1 MKQKTKKILILSFL
15 ALLGLAACI
24 GFYFYNKGPL
34 DVKHSNGIP
43 VNANELYSIYS
54 SDSLK
59 ANKKFTSRVLLVRG
73 EVSEVSVNSRQQKII
88 MIKTGAPGAYVNCTL
103 EESTENINESDKVS
117 IKGICSGIGQGNAEL
132 GIMGDVYLT
141 RCFVSK

>member
-1 MKQKTKKILILSFL
+1 MGS
-15 ALLGLAACI
+15 AACI

-34 DVKHSNGIP
+34 DVKHSKSIH

-54 SDSLK
+54 SDSIK
-59 ANKKFTSRVLLVRG
+59 ANKQFTSRVLEVDG
-73 EVSEVSVNSRQQKII
+73 EVSEVSINSRQQKIV
-88 MIKTGAPGAYVNCTL
+88 MIKTGATGAYVNCTM
-103 EESTENINESDKVS
+103 EEPAEHINEYDKIS
-117 IKGICSGIGQGNAEL
+117 IKGICNGIGQGDADL